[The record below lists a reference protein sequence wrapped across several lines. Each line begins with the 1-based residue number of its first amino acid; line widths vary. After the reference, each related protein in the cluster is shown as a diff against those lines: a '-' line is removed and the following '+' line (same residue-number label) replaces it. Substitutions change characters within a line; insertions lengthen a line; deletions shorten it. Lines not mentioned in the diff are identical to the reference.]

1 MIFIRTLADFFVEID
16 QLILKFIWNLK
27 GPGKA
32 NLQKKNEVGGLLLPD
47 FKTYYRAMVIKKCS
61 TGTIIAI

>member
-27 GPGKA
+27 GPGEA
-32 NLQKKNEVGGLLLPD
+32 NIAKEERSRRTLTSWFKNLLQSNGNQEV
-47 FKTYYRAMVIKKCS
+47 
-61 TGTIIAI
+61 